1 MGFVDEEEKEE
12 ASKHLHYKLQ
22 RKETNEYGEVRQ
34 KVFKF
39 NKLQVQ
45 TQALR
50 YPHDEKSKNQGEAE
64 AEGRGG

>member
-50 YPHDEKSKNQGEAE
+50 
-64 AEGRGG
+64 